1 MKIQIVEDDRALSD
15 GIVLAVSEEG
25 MEFIQSMDLS
35 SAVPAYEIGQP
46 DMVILDVNLPDG
58 SGYD

>member
-35 SAVPAYEIGQP
+35 SAVPAYEAGQR
-46 DMVILDVNLPDG
+46 IW
-58 SGYD
+58 